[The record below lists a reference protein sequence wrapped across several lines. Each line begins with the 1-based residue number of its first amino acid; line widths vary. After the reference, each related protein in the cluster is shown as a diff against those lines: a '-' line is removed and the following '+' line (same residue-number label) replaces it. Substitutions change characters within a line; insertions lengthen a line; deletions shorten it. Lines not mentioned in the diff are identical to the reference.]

1 MFDITT
7 DISAAAVF
15 AQGLL
20 SFFSPCVLPL
30 LPLYIGY
37 LAGGAE
43 TDADGR
49 TVYPKGKVMINTFF
63 FVLGI
68 SGAFF
73 LLGLGFTSIGR
84 FFSGSRVWMARIS
97 GVLII
102 LFGLKQLGLFGGGAL
117 DRERRLSV
125 NLDKLTMN
133 PLTAMI
139 LGFTFS
145 FAWTPCVG
153 PILSS
158 VLLMAGSSSSSAA
171 GFALIGAYTLGFT
184 VPFLITGVFSAS
196 LISLF
201 SKHMNIVKYTVK
213 IGGVIMIIM
222 GILVLSGR
230 LNGISS
236 SLASMSSEESGTNTS
251 DGSLDTEDKEED
263 DPLEIIPAPDMTFN
277 DQNGV
282 SHTLS
287 DYKGKTVFLNF
298 WATWCPPCRAE
309 MPDIQALYEEYG
321 ENSGDLVIL
330 GVANPIDD
338 NHPYS
343 NDGTVEEIAA
353 FLEENGY
360 TYPVLMDIEGTSLT
374 DYGISAFPT
383 TFMIDR
389 DGNVYGYVSGGLT
402 REVMEEII
410 EQTMASANGEE

>member
-1 MFDITT
+1 MMFDITT

-15 AQGLL
+15 LQGLL

-43 TDADGR
+43 ENLDGQA
-49 TVYPKGKVMINTFF
+49 VYPRKRVMINTFF

-73 LLGLGFTSIGR
+73 LLGLGFTSIGK

-117 DRERRLSV
+117 DRERRL
-125 NLDKLTMN
+125 NIDLDRLTMN
-133 PLTAMI
+133 PLTAMV

-153 PILSS
+153 PVLSS
-158 VLLMAGSSSSSAA
+158 VLLMAGSTTSSAA

-184 VPFLITGVFSAS
+184 VPFLITGLFSAT

-201 SKHMNIVKYTVK
+201 SRHMNIVKYTVK
-213 IGGVIMIIM
+213 IGGAIMVVM

-230 LNGISS
+230 MGAISS
-236 SLASMSSEESGTNTS
+236 SLSSMDDGNDVGTNVT
-251 DGSLDTEDKEED
+251 DGSPEDKED
-263 DPLEIIPAPDMTFN
+263 DGREIIPAPDMTFN

-321 ENSGDLVIL
+321 ENGGDLVIL
-330 GVANPIDD
+330 GVANPRDD
-338 NHPYS
+338 DHPES
-343 NDGTVEEIAA
+343 NDVTVEEISA

-360 TYPVLMDIEGTSLT
+360 TYPVLMDAAGSSLT

-410 EQTMASANGEE
+410 KQTMAAANGEE

>member
-1 MFDITT
+1 MMFDITT

-15 AQGLL
+15 LQGLL

-43 TDADGR
+43 ENLDGQA
-49 TVYPKGKVMINTFF
+49 VYPRKRVMINTFF

-73 LLGLGFTSIGR
+73 LLGLGFTSIGK

-117 DRERRLSV
+117 DRERRL
-125 NLDKLTMN
+125 NIDLDRLTMN
-133 PLTAMI
+133 PLTAMV

-145 FAWTPCVG
+145 FAWTPCIG
-153 PILSS
+153 PVLSS
-158 VLLMAGSSSSSAA
+158 VLLMAGSTTSSAA

-184 VPFLITGVFSAS
+184 VPFLITGLFSAT

-201 SKHMNIVKYTVK
+201 SRHMNIVKYTVK
-213 IGGVIMIIM
+213 IGGAIMVVM

-230 LNGISS
+230 MGAISS
-236 SLASMSSEESGTNTS
+236 SLSSMDDGNDVGTNVT
-251 DGSLDTEDKEED
+251 DGSPEDKED
-263 DPLEIIPAPDMTFN
+263 DGREIIPAPDMTFN

-321 ENSGDLVIL
+321 ENGGDLVIL
-330 GVANPIDD
+330 GVANPRDD
-338 NHPYS
+338 DHPES
-343 NDGTVEEIAA
+343 NDVTVEEISA

-360 TYPVLMDIEGTSLT
+360 TYPVLMDAAGSSLT

-410 EQTMASANGEE
+410 KQTMAAANGEE